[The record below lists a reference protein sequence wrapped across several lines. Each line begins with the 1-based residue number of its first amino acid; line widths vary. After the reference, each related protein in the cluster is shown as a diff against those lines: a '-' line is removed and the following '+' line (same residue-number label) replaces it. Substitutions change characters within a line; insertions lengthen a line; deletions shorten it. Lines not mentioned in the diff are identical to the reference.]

1 MSKSAVQETGKRKV
15 TLRGLAV
22 LLILGI
28 AALIIPSRLSQQLGN
43 AVSCPQTTNS
53 TRPTTP
59 AQAST
64 AKEPSRFAKQA
75 VQVTGAQSAA
85 TQAAIRDG
93 ELLIEHPIPEFL
105 MVYRILTN
113 NGISAD
119 VSKAQLRPILK
130 QLFTVS
136 ECNRMLATHA
146 ERLSAL
152 FDDVRHDPEKP
163 LAEKAM
169 IIDSLSAN
177 FEPFRLKITKQREE
191 HLQELTAI
199 LNQLATSDPEGLLRN
214 VLRAEPANPPPDPT
228 E

>member
-1 MSKSAVQETGKRKV
+1 
-15 TLRGLAV
+15 
-22 LLILGI
+22 
-28 AALIIPSRLSQQLGN
+28 
-43 AVSCPQTTNS
+43 
-53 TRPTTP
+53 
-59 AQAST
+59 
-64 AKEPSRFAKQA
+64 
-75 VQVTGAQSAA
+75 VTGAQSAA

-93 ELLIEHPIPEFL
+93 EMLIEHPIPEFL

-113 NGISAD
+113 NGITAD
-119 VSKAQLRPILK
+119 LSKAQLRPILK

-191 HLQELTAI
+191 HLQELAAI
-199 LNQLATSDPEGLLRN
+199 LSQLATSDPEGLLRN
-214 VLRAEPANPPPDPT
+214 VLRAEPLNPPPDPT